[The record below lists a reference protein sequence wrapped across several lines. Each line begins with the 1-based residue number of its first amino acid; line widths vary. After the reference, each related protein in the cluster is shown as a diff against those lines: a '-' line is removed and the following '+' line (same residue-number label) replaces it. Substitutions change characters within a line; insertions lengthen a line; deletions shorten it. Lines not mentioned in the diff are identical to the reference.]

1 MSGIYAS
8 PVVEHGKTMWVI
20 KSTEDKQVVA
30 KGKTI
35 IEAIKNYEK
44 KEVHNSCSE

>member
-8 PVVEHGKTMWVI
+8 PVVEHGKTIWVI
-20 KSTEDKQVVA
+20 KNMEDKQVVA

-35 IEAIKNYEK
+35 SEAIKNYEE
-44 KEVHNSCSE
+44 KEVRNECSE